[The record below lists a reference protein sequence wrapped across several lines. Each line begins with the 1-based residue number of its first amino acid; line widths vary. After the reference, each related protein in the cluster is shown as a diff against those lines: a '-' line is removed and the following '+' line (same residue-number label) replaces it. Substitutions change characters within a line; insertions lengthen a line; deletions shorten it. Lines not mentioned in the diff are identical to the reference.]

1 MGREVQRRLL
11 RIFACRVV
19 QVHGASRLRGGLAAR
34 KLRGL
39 QSPPMA
45 ATPSAK
51 VAAEEIRPEAGPQT
65 VRWGRAVSWAFYDF
79 ANTIYSAL
87 VLSYAITLHVK
98 EYTGAEKWTFLTM
111 GLSLLASGLVLPFA
125 GEVADRTGRP
135 KRYLLVLTLICCAC
149 CVAVSFADVAWLILG
164 LFLVANFCFNS
175 SLTFYDSLM
184 PMLAPRRRLGTVS
197 GLGVGLGYAGVAF
210 ALPLGWLVVAL
221 YTRAGAAHALRP
233 LFALA
238 GVLFLLFSVPLF
250 AVVPE
255 KPAAKP
261 LRAGQSVLRLAWRR
275 VLVTVRLLLR
285 GRDRRVLLFLV
296 GNFFLVDTLNVG
308 IIAAAPYMVH
318 VFGLAKQ
325 TAMLYLIPFSLGA
338 AALGAAGGKV
348 ADAIGARRTMLSAGG
363 CVLVA
368 LVVSAAARRFAL
380 FLPVFVIL
388 GGYGLASIWVAG
400 RKLLVELVP
409 QGQLGKYFGL
419 YNVGHKLS
427 VIGAVLFGLL
437 ADVRIA
443 GHPTAGY
450 RLGLLVQVPF
460 VLIGLVCIYKVGW
473 DGD

>member
-1 MGREVQRRLL
+1 MG
-11 RIFACRVV
+11 
-19 QVHGASRLRGGLAAR
+19 
-34 KLRGL
+34 
-39 QSPPMA
+39 
-45 ATPSAK
+45 ATPPPE
-51 VAAEEIRPEAGPQT
+51 VAAEDVGPQT
-65 VRWGRAVSWAFYDF
+65 VHWGRAVSWAFYDF

-87 VLSYAITLHVK
+87 VLSFAITLHVK
-98 EYTGAEKWTFLTM
+98 EYTGEEKWTFLTM
-111 GLSLLASGLVLPFA
+111 GLSLLASGVVLPFA

-135 KRYLLVLTLICCAC
+135 KRYLLALTLVC
-149 CVAVSFADVAWLILG
+149 CVSCVAMSFADAAWLILG
-164 LFLVANFCFNS
+164 LFCVANFCFNS

-210 ALPLGWLVVAL
+210 ALPLGWLAVDL
-221 YTRAGAAHALRP
+221 YTRTGAAHPLRP

-238 GVLFLLFSVPLF
+238 GALFLLFSVPLF

-255 KPAAKP
+255 KPATKP
-261 LRAGQSVLRLAWRR
+261 LRAGHSALRLAWRR
-275 VLVTVRLLLR
+275 VLVTLRLLPR
-285 GRDRRVLLFLV
+285 HRRVLLFLV

-308 IIAAAPYMVH
+308 IIAAAPYVVH
-318 VFGLAKQ
+318 VFGLEKQ

-338 AALGAAGGKV
+338 AALGTVGGKM
-348 ADAIGARRTMLSAGG
+348 ADAVGARRTMLTAGI

-368 LVVSAAARRFAL
+368 LVVSAATRQFAL

-409 QGQLGKYFGL
+409 EGQLGKYFGL

-437 ADVRIA
+437 ADLRI
-443 GHPTAGY
+443 GGSPTAGY

-460 VLIGLVCIYKVGW
+460 VLIGLVCIYRVGE